1 MSHNSTPYA
10 YYPQG
15 TYAYAPQEYNA
26 AYAYGYQALPSS
38 YLVHTDDPAYYY
50 PPQAPGTF
58 ESWVDFRNSGYL
70 KGFVVGAAAALI
82 LTNPTVQKA
91 LVGGVVKIWSAVQ
104 GGVEEVKEQ
113 IQDIR
118 AEMSQKES

>member
-1 MSHNSTPYA
+1 MSHNNTPY
-10 YYPQG
+10 YTYPQTG
-15 TYAYAPQEYNA
+15 YTYAPQEYNT
-26 AYAYGYQALPSS
+26 AYAYGYQAVPNE
-38 YLVHTDDPAYYY
+38 YLVHSDGQTYYY

-70 KGFVVGAAAALI
+70 KGFVVGAAAALV
-82 LTNPTVQKA
+82 LTNPTIQKA

-113 IQDIR
+113 IHDIR
-118 AEMSQKES
+118 AEMSQKDS